1 MTTINEAL
9 VSVRSDIGV
18 IGKAER
24 NTQQGFMFRG
34 VDTIL
39 NKVGPAM
46 EVHGVNCYPV
56 LQSLDTRDITSSKGT
71 RMREVT
77 VTVAYHYVGPEGD
90 EFVAVVPGE
99 STDAGDKAVS
109 KAMSVALRTSHIQTF
124 QIPTGHADPDSQ
136 SMTRGTDPLVKVKT
150 EIWEEARKRE
160 WIAADDSYDQLATDF
175 AEWSQGGDIAGA
187 ELAVLKDYLALLR
200 PKKTMQRGKP

>member
-1 MTTINEAL
+1 MTIHEIITD
-9 VSVRSDIGV
+9 VRRDIGV

-39 NKVGPAM
+39 NRVGPAM
-46 EVHGVNCYPV
+46 EAHGLNCYPV
-56 LQSLDTRDITSSKGT
+56 LKTLESRDITSSKGT

-77 VTVAYHYVGPEGD
+77 VVVAYHYVGPEGD
-90 EFVAVVPGE
+90 EIVAEVPGE
-99 STDAGDKAVS
+99 SADAGDKAVS
-109 KAMSVALRTSHIQTF
+109 KAMSVALRTAHIQTF

-136 SMTRGTDPLVKVKT
+136 SMTRGTDPVVKVKN
-150 EIWEEARKRE
+150 EIWEEARKRQ
-160 WIAADDSYDQLATDF
+160 WIAADDSYDALATDF
-175 AEWSQGGDIAGA
+175 AEWTQGGDIADA
-187 ELAVLKDYLALLR
+187 DLDTLKDYLTYLR

>member
-1 MTTINEAL
+1 MTVHDTIID
-9 VSVRSDIGV
+9 VRRDIGV

-24 NTQQGFMFRG
+24 NTQQNFMFRG

-46 EVHGVNCYPV
+46 EAHGLNCYPV
-56 LQSLDTRDITSSKGT
+56 LKSLESRDITSSKGT

-77 VTVAYHYVGPEGD
+77 VVVAYHYRGPEGD
-90 EFVAVVPGE
+90 ELVAEVPGE
-99 STDAGDKAVS
+99 SADAGDKAVS

-136 SMTRGTDPLVKVKT
+136 SITRGTDPLVKVKT

-175 AEWSQGGDIAGA
+175 SEWSQGGDIAAA
-187 ELAVLKDYLALLR
+187 ELAVLKDYLTYLR

>member
-1 MTTINEAL
+1 MTVQETITD
-9 VSVRSDIGV
+9 VRRDIGV

-39 NKVGPAM
+39 NRVGPAM
-46 EVHGVNCYPV
+46 EAHGLNCYPV
-56 LQSLDTRDITSSKGT
+56 LKSLESRDITSSKGT

-77 VTVAYHYVGPEGD
+77 VVVAYHYIGPEGD
-90 EFVAVVPGE
+90 EIVAEVPGE
-99 STDAGDKAVS
+99 SADAGDKAVS
-109 KAMSVALRTSHIQTF
+109 KAMSVALRTAHIQTF

-136 SMTRGTDPLVKVKT
+136 TVTRGTDPVIKVKT

-160 WIAADDSYDQLATDF
+160 WIKADDSYDQLATDF
-175 AEWSQGGDIAGA
+175 AEWSQGGDIAAA
-187 ELAVLKDYLALLR
+187 ELGVLKDYLVYLR